1 MEVGAAEGGA
11 GDSAGT
17 SARQARLAGA
27 WNRHDDAAVAGIL
40 TAARAAGATGASV
53 RYGEVVTKIWF
64 ESQDPPEVTEQFREL
79 QLATAKQRLDELERR
94 AQSSARRA
102 EKEKLR
108 KNKQKAAKKAGQ
120 QELARRAQQQ
130 AAAQAATQATAQQ
143 QQQKT
148 TQPAKQV
155 LAERPMEVD
164 RMGSGQAARPAYK
177 KQPAQETARAEA
189 APIFGKPSS
198 SNSASLFG
206 APAPAPTPGL
216 FSPARVSTLF
226 KPAEGPSGPKPGWG
240 G

>member
-17 SARQARLAGA
+17 PARQARQAGA

-40 TAARAAGATGASV
+40 AAARAAGATGASV

-94 AQSSARRA
+94 AQGSARRA

-108 KNKQKAAKKAGQ
+108 KMKQKAAKKAGQ

-130 AAAQAATQATAQQ
+130 ATTQAATQATEQQ
-143 QQQKT
+143 QQST
-148 TQPAKQV
+148 TQPAT
-155 LAERPMEVD
+155 LGNAERQMDVD
-164 RMGSGQAARPAYK
+164 KVGSVQAARPAHK
-177 KQPAQETARAEA
+177 KQHAQETARAEV
-189 APIFGKPSS
+189 APIFGTPSS
-198 SNSASLFG
+198 GTSAPLFAQ
-206 APAPAPTPGL
+206 APAPAPGL
-216 FSPARVSTLF
+216 FSSARVSTLF
-226 KPAEGPSGPKPGWG
+226 KSVEGPSGPKPGWG